1 MSQTVRS
8 ADDARHQL
16 YEIMKRDDSFE
27 QKAKDALELGTAYL
41 DVDSG
46 FLTRIESD
54 TDHWETIAST
64 DGADGLVPLGMTSN
78 LNGMY
83 CRHTIERDSP
93 LALHDI
99 PNQQTA
105 VEAAEFDCYHGTTL
119 TVNDEIYG
127 TVCFVA
133 VDARNDPFSEAE
145 TMFAELVGRLLEHEL
160 EYERQRDQLA
170 RQTSLVNVLDR
181 VLRHNIR
188 NELTII
194 RANARLHGEKHEDCS
209 ECEQDRKSVV

>member
-78 LNGMY
+78 LNWMY

-145 TMFAELVGRLLEHEL
+145 TMFAELVGRLL
-160 EYERQRDQLA
+160 
-170 RQTSLVNVLDR
+170 
-181 VLRHNIR
+181 
-188 NELTII
+188 
-194 RANARLHGEKHEDCS
+194 
-209 ECEQDRKSVV
+209 